1 MTAPSF
7 GGRGGG
13 GGGGGGGAP
22 GATTANTGDY
32 LVSMVV
38 NGQTYKQV
46 FRVER
51 MSGGG
56 ADATP
61 FGEDED
67 HDHNGRYVPKVPKSK
82 SR

>member
-1 MTAPSF
+1 
-7 GGRGGG
+7 
-13 GGGGGGGAP
+13 
-22 GATTANTGDY
+22 
-32 LVSMVV
+32 MVV
-38 NGQTYKQV
+38 NGQTYKQL

>member
-1 MTAPSF
+1 VGSL
-7 GGRGGG
+7 
-13 GGGGGGGAP
+13 
-22 GATTANTGDY
+22 ANTGDY

-38 NGQTYKQV
+38 NGQTYKQL